1 MMSKSKPATAQT
13 TQLDRLFAAPMFVI
27 TIVFLVAV
35 AITLHMDETDFWI
48 LHGQRVL
55 WVLALLYPLYPLEAF
70 AHWSEGSR
78 GLKQNWLFCLVPFA
92 RLGSRDHVD
101 QKHIWLPLLGWQPVS
116 RSLAHRLM
124 RYFSIPMIV
133 IALLVLP
140 VIAFELFFDEF
151 LLKHRGLKLVVEA
164 TSAFI
169 WASFVTEF
177 VIILSVVEQRWRYCR
192 QNWINI
198 AVIVL
203 PMIAFLRVVQLGRLL
218 AIKQLVRTTRV
229 FRLRGLLF
237 RAWRAI
243 VTLEVIDMILRREP
257 AIRLAR
263 TKVLLAE
270 KLDEIDVLRQEIAR
284 LEQVVA
290 AEAVEDRFA
299 EAEPAIP
306 ASTSPSNPG
315 THVEPASAAASG
327 GQGGSSPL

>member
-1 MMSKSKPATAQT
+1 MSQAQT
-13 TQLDRLFAAPMFVI
+13 PAIPSTTRLDRLFAAPMFAI
-27 TIVFLVAV
+27 TIVFLIAF
-35 AITLHMDETDFWI
+35 AITLHMNETDFWI
-48 LHGQRVL
+48 LHGQSVL
-55 WVLALLYPLYPLEAF
+55 LVLALVYLFFPLEAL
-70 AHWSEGSR
+70 AHWAHGSR
-78 GLKQNWLFCLVPFA
+78 GLKQNLLFCLVPFA
-92 RLGSRDHVD
+92 RLGARDHVD
-101 QKHIWLPLLGWQPVS
+101 QTHVWLPLLGWQSVTRPLS
-116 RSLAHRLM
+116 HRLM

-140 VIAFELFFDEF
+140 VIVFELFFENF
-151 LLKHRGLKLVVEA
+151 LLTHRFLKLGVEA

-169 WASFVTEF
+169 WACFVTEF
-177 VIILSVVEQRWRYCR
+177 VLVLSVVDQRWRYCR
-192 QNWINI
+192 QNWINV

-270 KLDEIDVLRQEIAR
+270 KLDEIDVLRKEIAR

-290 AEAVEDRFA
+290 AQAADDPFGEVDSTNPAA
-299 EAEPAIP
+299 QTPSKPAIRTKP
-306 ASTSPSNPG
+306 TAP
-315 THVEPASAAASG
+315 AASS
-327 GQGGSSPL
+327 GQGGPSVQ